1 MAEMCYNMSDI
12 FQYWGFFVNGFQMNE
27 ISRLIRIVYNK
38 NEHYKGDE
46 TDEQG
51 GKEQFLG
58 KH

>member
-1 MAEMCYNMSDI
+1 MCYNMSDI

-51 GKEQFLG
+51 GKKQFLG
-58 KH
+58 KY